1 MIVQTVK
8 SILMKTVYHVLK
20 ILANVHDLAET
31 MKLKIEKNATIDQII
46 EKIEYVH
53 LTVKA

>member
-1 MIVQTVK
+1 
-8 SILMKTVYHVLK
+8 MKTVYHVLK

-53 LTVKA
+53 LTVKT